1 MIGGGNLTGD
11 AGSDF
16 STTRPVNAA
25 LDTAAALEEVAGCE
39 LREGVGWRAAC

>member
-1 MIGGGNLTGD
+1 MIGGGNLTGN

-25 LDTAAALEEVAGCE
+25 LDTAAALEEEVAGCAV
-39 LREGVGWRAAC
+39 REGVG